1 MYQTVTFSFLLNYF
15 RKKKKKMEASA
26 ADKTSEVG
34 IPKETAFSI
43 MFVTAGMVCFIWQV
57 MTSGEMFYKTRKP
70 IVAIVFAQATL
81 GVIVTFVTLLT
92 SLVYVDCTFVSIQCS
107 TTYTMLT
114 VFFIASFILC
124 SWR

>member
-1 MYQTVTFSFLLNYF
+1 
-15 RKKKKKMEASA
+15 MEPSA

-81 GVIVTFVTLLT
+81 GIIVTFVTLLT
-92 SLVYVDCTFVSIQCS
+92 SLVYVDCTFVIIQCI
-107 TTYTMLT
+107 TIYTMLT